1 MHLGDRKG
9 NKVLMS
15 ISAQLYMVF
24 AFFWDLF
31 FTESCSFGHG
41 LSAMTSQV
49 KEWAESVG

>member
-9 NKVLMS
+9 NKVLIS

-24 AFFWDLF
+24 AFFCDLF

-49 KEWAESVG
+49 KERTESVG